1 MTGRLIAL
9 EGVDAAGKS
18 TQVPVLAKELGAVET
33 FQFGATA
40 IGSALRRILLEPP
53 SRHFDSRA
61 EALLIIADKAQ
72 HVAEI
77 VRPALEAGRDV
88 VSDRFTASAIA
99 YQGYGRGLD
108 VAVLRSIMGFATEG
122 IEPNLN
128 VLLDIDPEV
137 ALGRLGEPGSQL
149 ELFGQPFA
157 DNGAGSDRIE
167 RASDAGDGD
176 VEVGAEPGTAPGR
189 MEPTFDRFEAEG
201 RHFRERVRNGYLE
214 LADADPD
221 RWMVVDGDAPVTE
234 VTARVLSG
242 VQGWL
247 EGRGR

>member
-9 EGVDAAGKS
+9 EGVDASGKS
-18 TQVPVLAKELGAVET
+18 TQAPLLAKGLGAVET

-40 IGSALRRILLEPP
+40 IGAALRRILLEPP
-53 SRHFDSRA
+53 SRHFDPRA

-77 VRPALEAGRDV
+77 VKPALEKGRDV
-88 VSDRFTASAIA
+88 VSDRFTASTIA

-108 VAVLRSIMGFATEG
+108 VAVLRSIMDFATEG
-122 IEPNLN
+122 IEPDLT
-128 VLLDIDPEV
+128 VLLDVDPEA
-137 ALGRLGEPGSQL
+137 ALMRLGPPESPQL
-149 ELFGQPFA
+149 ELFDQPVA
-157 DNGAGSDRIE
+157 DVVTVLD
-167 RASDAGDGD
+167 
-176 VEVGAEPGTAPGR
+176 R
-189 MEPTFDRFEAEG
+189 MEPAFDRFEAEG

-221 RWMVVDGDAPVTE
+221 RWVVVDGSAPVEE

-247 EGRGR
+247 EERGR

>member
-9 EGVDAAGKS
+9 EGVDASGKS
-18 TQVPVLAKELGAVET
+18 TQAPLLAKGLGAVET

-40 IGSALRRILLEPP
+40 IGAALRRILLEPP

-61 EALLIIADKAQ
+61 EALLIVADKAQ

-77 VRPALEAGRDV
+77 VKPALEKGRDV
-88 VSDRFTASAIA
+88 VSDRFTASTIA

-108 VAVLRSIMGFATEG
+108 VAVLRSIMDFATEG
-122 IEPNLN
+122 IEPDLT
-128 VLLDIDPEV
+128 VLLDVDPEA
-137 ALGRLGEPGSQL
+137 ALMRLASPESPQL
-149 ELFGQPFA
+149 ELFDQPVA
-157 DNGAGSDRIE
+157 DVGTDTDRMQP
-167 RASDAGDGD
+167 A
-176 VEVGAEPGTAPGR
+176 
-189 MEPTFDRFEAEG
+189 FDRFEAEG

-221 RWMVVDGDAPVTE
+221 RWVVVDGGAPVEE
-234 VTARVLSG
+234 VTARVLSE

-247 EGRGR
+247 EGRDR

>member
-18 TQVPVLAKELGAVET
+18 TQVPILAKELGAVET

-40 IGSALRRILLEPP
+40 IGDALRWILLEPP

-88 VSDRFTASAIA
+88 VSDRFTASTIA

-128 VLLDIDPEV
+128 VLLDIDPEA
-137 ALGRLGEPGSQL
+137 ALSRLGEPGSQPELLELQL
-149 ELFGQPFA
+149 ELFDLPV
-157 DNGAGSDRIE
+157 AGEEVVSDRIE
-167 RASDAGDGD
+167 PA
-176 VEVGAEPGTAPGR
+176 
-189 MEPTFDRFEAEG
+189 FDRFEAEG
-201 RHFRERVRNGYLE
+201 RHFRERVRQGYLE

-221 RWMVVDGDAPVTE
+221 RWVVVDGDAPVEE
-234 VTARVLSG
+234 VTARVLSE
-242 VQGWL
+242 VQERL
-247 EGRGR
+247 EGLGR